1 MHARIFACLHVR
13 SREVETLERVLEHR
27 WLLRRHL
34 ADRRKRQ
41 QRRTKAAGKASRE
54 LNVVKGI
61 AIKEI
66 EKVSLPL
73 VSMLNSRSAQERNSL
88 RTVIMDV
95 TTSLDRFRQDVQNAT
110 KSVQV
115 SQVMDSAELNLAL
128 NNGNL
133 LVGNDWRANLIRRV
147 SGG

>member
-1 MHARIFACLHVR
+1 MPQE
-13 SREVETLERVLEHR
+13 S
-27 WLLRRHL
+27 
-34 ADRRKRQ
+34 RKRQ

-73 VSMLNSRSAQERNSL
+73 VSMLNSRSAKERNSL
-88 RTVIMDV
+88 RNFIMEI

-115 SQVMDSAELNLAL
+115 SQVMDSAELKLAL
-128 NNGNL
+128 NEGNL
-133 LVGNDWRANLIRRV
+133 LVGNNWRANLIRRI
-147 SGG
+147 SCG

>member
-1 MHARIFACLHVR
+1 MPQE
-13 SREVETLERVLEHR
+13 S
-27 WLLRRHL
+27 
-34 ADRRKRQ
+34 RKRQ

-73 VSMLNSRSAQERNSL
+73 VSMLNSRSAQKEKGL
-88 RTVIMDV
+88 RTVIIDV

-115 SQVMDSAELNLAL
+115 SQVMDSAELKLAL

>member
-1 MHARIFACLHVR
+1 MPQE
-13 SREVETLERVLEHR
+13 S
-27 WLLRRHL
+27 
-34 ADRRKRQ
+34 RKRQ
-41 QRRTKAAGKASRE
+41 QCRTKAAGKASRE

-88 RTVIMDV
+88 RNFIMEI

-115 SQVMDSAELNLAL
+115 SQVMDSAELKLAL

-133 LVGNDWRANLIRRV
+133 LVGNDWRENFFIRV

>member
-1 MHARIFACLHVR
+1 MPQE
-13 SREVETLERVLEHR
+13 S
-27 WLLRRHL
+27 
-34 ADRRKRQ
+34 RKRQ
-41 QRRTKAAGKASRE
+41 QRRTKAAEKASRE

-73 VSMLNSRSAQERNSL
+73 VSMLNSRFAQERHSL
-88 RTVIMDV
+88 RNFIMDV
-95 TTSLDRFRQDVQNAT
+95 TTRLDRFRQDVQNAT